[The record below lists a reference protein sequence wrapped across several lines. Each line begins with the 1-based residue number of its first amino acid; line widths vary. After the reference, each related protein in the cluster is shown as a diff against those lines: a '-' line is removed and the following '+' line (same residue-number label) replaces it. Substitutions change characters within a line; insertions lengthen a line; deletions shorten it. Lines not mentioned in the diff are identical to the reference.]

1 MRESFFQLMAA
12 FVGTVSFAVLFGT
25 PGRYLMPCGAVG
37 LLGWAVYLAVCG
49 LHGTP
54 AVAVFV
60 ASTVLTICSRYLARF
75 YKATTTLFLTSGI
88 FTLVPGAGI
97 YYTAYYTIIG
107 DTRTALSYG
116 LTIFRTAVAIGLG
129 IGVAYCLS
137 PRLFG
142 WHRETEIWKESGDG
156 RQESRQER

>member
-1 MRESFFQLMAA
+1 MGESFFHLIAA

-25 PGRYLMPCGAVG
+25 PSRYLMPCGMVG
-37 LLGWAVYLAVCG
+37 FLGWAVYLAVG
-49 LHGTP
+49 SWYGSP

-60 ASTVLTICSRYLARF
+60 ASTVLTICYRYLARF

-97 YYTAYYTIIG
+97 YYTAHYTIIG
-107 DTRTALSYG
+107 DTQTALSYG
-116 LTIFRTAVAIGLG
+116 LSSFKTAVAIGLG

-142 WHRETEIWKESGDG
+142 WHKEAEIWKESGAAG
-156 RQESRQER
+156 QKEQEG